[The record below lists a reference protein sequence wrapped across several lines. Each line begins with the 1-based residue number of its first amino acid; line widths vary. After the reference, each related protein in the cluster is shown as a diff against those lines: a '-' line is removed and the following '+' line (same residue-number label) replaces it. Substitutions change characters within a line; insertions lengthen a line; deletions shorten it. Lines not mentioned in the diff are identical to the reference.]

1 MSQLAIITP
10 VDASG
15 NPIDPGYGQGHP
27 GINRPS
33 NPIVLPPTP
42 PGVNLPDNTL
52 PSGGHPSYP
61 IHIPDRPD
69 NTLPIPPAP
78 TPPGTIWP
86 PLNPGD
92 GVSGKCWLLVFVV
105 GTEHSRYRWILVDAD
120 GKPPTGP
127 SGPKPPTPPIAQP
140 K

>member
-1 MSQLAIITP
+1 MIIP
-10 VDASG
+10 VDSEG
-15 NPIDPGYGQGHP
+15 RPVDPGYGQGHP
-27 GINRPS
+27 IHRPS

-61 IHIPDRPD
+61 IHIPVGPD
-69 NTLPIPPAP
+69 NTLPTP

-92 GVSGKCWLLVFVV
+92 GVSGKCWLLVFVI
-105 GTEHSRYRWILVDAD
+105 GTEHARYRWILVDAD
-120 GKPPTGP
+120 GKPPTG
-127 SGPKPPTPPIAQP
+127 GIKPPTLPPTPQP

>member
-1 MSQLAIITP
+1 MSSTLALITP
-10 VDASG
+10 VDSEG
-15 NPIDPGYGQGHP
+15 RPVDPGYGQGHP
-27 GINRPS
+27 IHRPS

-52 PSGGHPSYP
+52 PGGGYP
-61 IHIPDRPD
+61 TYPVFIPDRPD
-69 NTLPIPPAP
+69 NTLPTPPAP

-92 GVSGKCWLLVFVV
+92 GVSGKCWLLVLVV

-120 GKPPTGP
+120 GKPPTVG
-127 SGPKPPTPPIAQP
+127 GPKPPPIAQP